1 LILDTNAVSAWSDGE
16 EELLDA
22 MAGAGPVMLPVIAIG
37 EYRYG
42 LKLSTQRTE
51 REAWLRRV
59 IDTVQVLPVTRA
71 TAGAYADIRSQLHRK
86 GRSIPTNDAWIAA
99 LALEHRLPVLSRDA
113 HFDVVDGVERV
124 SW

>member
-1 LILDTNAVSAWSDGE
+1 MILDTNAVSAWSDGE

-59 IDTVQVLPVTRA
+59 IDTVHVLPVTRA

>member
-86 GRSIPTNDAWIAA
+86 GRPIPTNDAWIAA
-99 LALEHRLPVLSRDA
+99 LALEYRLPVLSRDA

>member
-59 IDTVQVLPVTRA
+59 IDTVHVLPVTRA

>member
-1 LILDTNAVSAWSDGE
+1 MILDTNAVSAWSDGE

-22 MAGAGPVMLPVIAIG
+22 MAGAGLVMLPVIAIG

-59 IDTVQVLPVTRA
+59 IDTVHVLPVTRA